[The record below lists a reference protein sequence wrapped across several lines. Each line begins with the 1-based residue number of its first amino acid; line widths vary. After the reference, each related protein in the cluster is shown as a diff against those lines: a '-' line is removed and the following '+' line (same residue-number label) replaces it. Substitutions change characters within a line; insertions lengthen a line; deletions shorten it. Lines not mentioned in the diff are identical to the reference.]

1 MFNNIN
7 RPMEIGLTSFAET
20 PSDVH
25 TGKAYS
31 HAERLRNIVEE
42 VKLADEVGLDV
53 YGLGEHH
60 RTDYAS
66 SRPVPVLAAAAA
78 ETKNIKLTSS
88 VTVLSSEDP
97 VRVYQEYS
105 TIDALSNGRAEIMAG
120 RGSYIES
127 FPLYGYNLNDYNELF
142 EEKLDLLLKLRENEK
157 ITWEGRHR
165 PSIHNRGV
173 YPRPVQDKIPVT
185 IASGGTPESVARAG
199 VLGLP
204 LILAIVG
211 GSPLN
216 FQNLVKLYYRAAE
229 ESGHDISK
237 LYVGSHSH
245 GFIGDTLDGAVEKYF
260 PSTQDR
266 MNMLSR
272 ERGWGRYTR
281 ESYDYARSLEG
292 ALYVGDP
299 ETVAEKI
306 IFLRKHVG
314 ITRFMHHVPMGA
326 MPHDDVMRSIELLGK
341 EVAPIVKEEIS
352 RWEKEEGMA

>member
-7 RPMEIGLTSFAET
+7 RPMEIGLTSFAEP

-53 YGLGEHH
+53 YDLGEHH

>member
-1 MFNNIN
+1 MFNKIN

-20 PSDVH
+20 TPDVH
-25 TGKAYS
+25 TGKTYS
-31 HAERLRNIVEE
+31 HAERLRNVVEE
-42 VKLADEVGLDV
+42 IKLADEVGLDV

-66 SRPVPVLAAAAA
+66 SRPAITLAAAATQ
-78 ETKNIKLTSS
+78 TKNIKLTSS

-97 VRVYQEYS
+97 VRVYQEYA
-105 TIDALSNGRAEIMAG
+105 TIDGLSNGRAEIMAG
-120 RGSYIES
+120 RGSFIES
-127 FPLYGYNLNDYNELF
+127 FPLYGYSLEDYNELF
-142 EEKLDLLLKLRENEK
+142 EEKLDLLLQLQKNEL
-157 ITWEGRHR
+157 ITWQGYHR

-173 YPRPVQDKIPVT
+173 YPRPVQDEIPVT
-185 IASGGTPESVARAG
+185 IASGGNPESIARAG

-211 GSPLN
+211 GNPLN

-229 ESGHDISK
+229 EAGHDTSK

-245 GFIGDTLDGAVEKYF
+245 GFIGDTLDDAVEKYF
-260 PSTQDR
+260 PSTQNR
-266 MNMLSR
+266 MNKLSR
-272 ERGWGRYTR
+272 ERGWPEFTR
-281 ESYDYARSLEG
+281 ESYDYARSMEG

-306 IFLRKHVG
+306 IFLRKNVG

-326 MPHDDVMRSIELLGK
+326 MPHEDVMRSIELLGK
-341 EVAPIVKEEIS
+341 EVAPIVREEIAS
-352 RWEKEEGMA
+352 WEKEEGIR